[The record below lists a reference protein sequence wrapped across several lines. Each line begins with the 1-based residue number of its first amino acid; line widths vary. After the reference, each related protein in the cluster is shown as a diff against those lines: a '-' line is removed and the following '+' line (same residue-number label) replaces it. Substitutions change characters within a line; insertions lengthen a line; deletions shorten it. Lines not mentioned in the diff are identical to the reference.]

1 MVKIYSGHGAEIH
14 DLSTTS
20 FRSASA
26 IPSTTNDAPR
36 ARKQSNVIA
45 FRLKHLII
53 RASSM
58 PQKEKKRKIK
68 L

>member
-1 MVKIYSGHGAEIH
+1 MIKIYSGHGAEIH

-36 ARKQSNVIA
+36 ARKQS
-45 FRLKHLII
+45 
-53 RASSM
+53 
-58 PQKEKKRKIK
+58 KENPCNCV
-68 L
+68 

>member
-1 MVKIYSGHGAEIH
+1 MIKIYSGHGAEIH

-26 IPSTTNDAPR
+26 IPSTNQRRPAC
-36 ARKQSNVIA
+36 
-45 FRLKHLII
+45 
-53 RASSM
+53 
-58 PQKEKKRKIK
+58 PQTAQGES